1 RYALQ
6 PYPYDSGK
14 EFCHDMF
21 SLHQVQQMSEID
33 SEDRYRLLAMRCRHA
48 ARHSLLS
55 EVRLHQEKVYQGF
68 CPESRL
74 AGNGR
79 I

>member
-1 RYALQ
+1 
-6 PYPYDSGK
+6 
-14 EFCHDMF
+14 MF

-48 ARHSLLS
+48 AWHSLLS

-79 I
+79 IQGAIELRFLTMILAAI